1 MDAKQVILA
10 NGLENCVLDIYEDG
24 QYRQTKLKQLK
35 TKRIKHVQ
43 CDRKEGGFIMLASQ
57 SYDKY
62 LSVEHTLRD
71 EFSVRFN
78 KSIEPGIIKIFDF
91 NLQLAPNA
99 SNDDPNIQKKEIR
112 ILSNKDTEF
121 MLDKCSY
128 EDVREDPIS
137 TSGLLPEINPRMQ
150 RYNYVQKNEVY
161 NNYIFSPLRA
171 FSMCWP
177 FIAFSGLGNYILLIN
192 AYESTKIR
200 RI

>member
-10 NGLENCVLDIYEDG
+10 NGPENCVLDIYEDG
-24 QYRQTKLKQLK
+24 QYKQTKLKQLK
-35 TKRIKHVQ
+35 TKQIKHVQ

-57 SYDKY
+57 GYDKY

-112 ILSNKDTEF
+112 I
-121 MLDKCSY
+121 
-128 EDVREDPIS
+128 
-137 TSGLLPEINPRMQ
+137 
-150 RYNYVQKNEVY
+150 
-161 NNYIFSPLRA
+161 
-171 FSMCWP
+171 
-177 FIAFSGLGNYILLIN
+177 
-192 AYESTKIR
+192 
-200 RI
+200 

>member
-1 MDAKQVILA
+1 
-10 NGLENCVLDIYEDG
+10 
-24 QYRQTKLKQLK
+24 
-35 TKRIKHVQ
+35 
-43 CDRKEGGFIMLASQ
+43 
-57 SYDKY
+57 
-62 LSVEHTLRD
+62 
-71 EFSVRFN
+71 
-78 KSIEPGIIKIFDF
+78 
-91 NLQLAPNA
+91 
-99 SNDDPNIQKKEIR
+99 
-112 ILSNKDTEF
+112 

-200 RI
+200 RIQVAEPHKSITIC